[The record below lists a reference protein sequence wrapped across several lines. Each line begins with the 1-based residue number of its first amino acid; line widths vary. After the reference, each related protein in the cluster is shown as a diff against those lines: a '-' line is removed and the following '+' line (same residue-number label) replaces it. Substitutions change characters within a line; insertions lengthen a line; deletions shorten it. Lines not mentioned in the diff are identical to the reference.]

1 MARIAR
7 KTLSYL
13 LKTGIVLLTVW
24 FAYRHINNNKNLEQ
38 FVSSINKIGK
48 AQVYTAIISV
58 TLLMLFNWLL
68 EAVKW
73 RYLTRLLEKMSLWK
87 AIEGVFCGLT
97 MAIITPNRVG
107 EYGGRILYLPV
118 RKRVHGIFA
127 MAVGAF
133 SQNTVTNVVG
143 AISVICFVYTYLNLS
158 NWLFFG
164 ITVLAAILIFLM
176 LLFYFRIRW
185 LVFLLDKIKFLR
197 KYHRFFGIM
206 AKYNFQQLA
215 YIMLLSLARFAVFS
229 SQYYILIHV
238 LLPDLHLIPVMLMV
252 FNMFFIQS
260 AIPSLDLLDIGVRNL
275 IANYLFGFITTQS
288 VAIMACVSCIW
299 LINLIIPAVLGS
311 VFVLKLNFFGN
322 NT

>member
-7 KTLSYL
+7 KTLNYL
-13 LKTGIVLLTVW
+13 LKLGIVSLTIW
-24 FAYRHINNNKNLEQ
+24 FVYRHLNHNKNLEQ
-38 FVSSINKIGK
+38 FVNRIHKIGK
-48 AQVYTAIISV
+48 TEVYTAIALV
-58 TLLMLFNWLL
+58 TILMLVNWVL

-73 RYLTRLLEKMSLWK
+73 QYLTRLLEKMSLWK
-87 AIEGVFCGLT
+87 AIEAVFCGLT
-97 MAIITPNRVG
+97 MAIITPNRIG

-133 SQNTVTNVVG
+133 GQNTVTNVVG
-143 AISVICFVYTYLNLS
+143 SLSLLYFIHTYLPLNTWFSL
-158 NWLFFG
+158 G
-164 ITVLAAILIFLM
+164 ITLLAGVFIFLI

-185 LVFLLDKIKFLR
+185 LVFLLDKIRFLK
-197 KYHRFFGIM
+197 KYHRFFSIM
-206 AKYNFQQLA
+206 AKYSFRQLVS
-215 YIMLLSLARFAVFS
+215 IMLLSLARFVVFS
-229 SQYYILIHV
+229 SQYYILIHI

-252 FNMFFIQS
+252 FNLFFIQS
-260 AIPSLDLLDIGVRNL
+260 AIPSLDLLDIGVRNF
-275 IANYLFGFITTQS
+275 IANYLFGFITAQS

-299 LINLIIPAVLGS
+299 LINLIIPAILGS

>member
-13 LKTGIVLLTVW
+13 LKIGILLLTIW
-24 FAYRHINNNKNLEQ
+24 FVYRHVNHNKNLEQ
-38 FVSSINKIGK
+38 FINRIHSVGQN
-48 AQVYTAIISV
+48 QVYTGLIIV
-58 TLLMLFNWLL
+58 TLLMFVNWVL
-68 EAVKW
+68 EALKW
-73 RYLTRLLEKMSLWK
+73 RYLTKLLEKMSLWK
-87 AIEGVFCGLT
+87 SIEAVFCGLT
-97 MAIITPNRVG
+97 MAIITPNRIG

-127 MAVGAF
+127 MAVGSF

-143 AISVICFVYTYLNLS
+143 AISVVCFIHTYLHLS
-158 NWLFFG
+158 LLLSLG
-164 ITVLAAILIFLM
+164 ITALAVLLIGLM

-185 LVFLLDKIKFLR
+185 LVLLLDKIKFLR
-197 KYHRFFGIM
+197 KYHRFFSIM
-206 AKYNFQQLA
+206 AKYSFRQLA
-215 YIMLLSLARFAVFS
+215 LIMMLSLTRFVVFS
-229 SQYYILIHV
+229 SQYYILIHI
-238 LLPDLHLIPVMLMV
+238 LLPDLRLVPVMMMV
-252 FNMFFIQS
+252 FNLFFIQS
-260 AIPSLDLLDIGVRNL
+260 AIPSLDLLDIGVRNF

-299 LINLIIPAVLGS
+299 LINLIIPAVIGS

>member
-1 MARIAR
+1 LARIAR
-7 KTLSYL
+7 KTLGYL
-13 LKTGIVLLTVW
+13 LKLSILLLTIW
-24 FAYRHINNNKNLEQ
+24 FVYRHINHNKNLGQ
-38 FVSSINKIGK
+38 FINSINRIGK
-48 AQVYTAIISV
+48 IQVYTALLTV
-58 TLLMLFNWLL
+58 TILMLVNWLL
-68 EAVKW
+68 EACKW
-73 RYLTRLLEKMSLWK
+73 KYLTRLLEKMRLWK
-87 AIEGVFCGLT
+87 AVEAVFCGLT
-97 MAIITPNRVG
+97 MAIITPNRIG

-127 MAVGAF
+127 MAVGSF
-133 SQNTVTNVVG
+133 SQNTITNVVG
-143 AISVICFVYTYLNLS
+143 ALSVIYFIHTYLNLEV
-158 NWLFFG
+158 WLSLG
-164 ITVLAAILIFLM
+164 ITLIAVVFIFLM

-185 LVFLLDKIKFLR
+185 LVSLLDKIKFLQ

-206 AKYNFQQLA
+206 AKYSFRQLT

-238 LLPDLHLIPVMLMV
+238 LLPGLHFIPVMLMV

-260 AIPSLDLLDIGVRNL
+260 AIPSLDLLDIGVRNF

>member
-7 KTLSYL
+7 KTISYL
-13 LKTGIVLLTVW
+13 LKFGILLLTIW
-24 FAYRHINNNKNLEQ
+24 FVYRHINNNKNLQQ
-38 FVSSINKIGK
+38 FLNSIEKLSQV
-48 AQVYTAIISV
+48 QVYMALLIV
-58 TLLMLFNWLL
+58 FLLMIVNWLL
-68 EAVKW
+68 EALKW
-73 RYLTRLLEKMSLWK
+73 KYLTRLLEKMSLWK
-87 AIEGVFCGLT
+87 AIEAVFCGLT
-97 MAIITPNRVG
+97 MAIITPNRIG

-127 MAVGAF
+127 MAVGSF

-143 AISVICFVYTYLNLS
+143 ALSLIIFVYTYLKLNA
-158 NWLFFG
+158 WLFIG
-164 ITVLAAILIFLM
+164 ISMLTGIFIFLM

-206 AKYNFQQLA
+206 ARYSFRQLV

-229 SQYYILIHV
+229 SQYYILIHI
-238 LLPDLHLIPVMLMV
+238 LLPDLRFIPVMLMV
-252 FNMFFIQS
+252 FNLFFIQS
-260 AIPSLDLLDIGVRNL
+260 AIPSLDLLDIGVRNF

-288 VAIMACVSCIW
+288 IAIMACVSCIW
-299 LINLIIPAVLGS
+299 LINLIIPAVIGS

>member
-1 MARIAR
+1 LARIAR
-7 KTLSYL
+7 KTISYL
-13 LKTGIVLLTVW
+13 LKIGIVALTIW
-24 FAYRHINNNKNLEQ
+24 FVYWHINNNQNLAQ
-38 FVSSINKIGK
+38 FLNLIHKISK
-48 AQVYTAIISV
+48 AQVYTAIIAV
-58 TLLMLFNWLL
+58 TVLMFFNWIL

-73 RYLTRLLEKMSLWK
+73 KYLTRLLEKMRLWK
-87 AIEGVFCGLT
+87 AIEAVFCGLT
-97 MAIITPNRVG
+97 MAIITPNRIG

-127 MAVGAF
+127 MAVGSF

-143 AISVICFVYTYLNLS
+143 AISVVCFVHTYLHLNIWLS
-158 NWLFFG
+158 FG
-164 ITVLAAILIFLM
+164 ITALAVILIFLM

-185 LVFLLDKIKFLR
+185 LVFLLDKVKFLN

-206 AKYNFQQLA
+206 AKYSFRQLV
-215 YIMLLSLARFAVFS
+215 YIMLISVARFAVFS
-229 SQYYILIHV
+229 SQYYILIQV

-252 FNMFFIQS
+252 FNLFFIQS

-299 LINLIIPAVLGS
+299 LINLIIPAILGS

>member
-7 KTLSYL
+7 KTLNYL
-13 LKTGIVLLTVW
+13 LKLGIVSLTIW
-24 FAYRHINNNKNLEQ
+24 FVYRHLNHNKNLEQ
-38 FVSSINKIGK
+38 FVNRIHKIGK
-48 AQVYTAIISV
+48 TEVYTAIALV
-58 TLLMLFNWLL
+58 TILMLVNWIL

-73 RYLTRLLEKMSLWK
+73 QYLTRLLEKMSLWK
-87 AIEGVFCGLT
+87 AIEAVFCGLT
-97 MAIITPNRVG
+97 MAIITPNRIG

-133 SQNTVTNVVG
+133 GQNTVTNVVG
-143 AISVICFVYTYLNLS
+143 SLSLLYFIHTYLRLNPWLS
-158 NWLFFG
+158 LG
-164 ITVLAAILIFLM
+164 ITLLAGVFISLI

-185 LVFLLDKIKFLR
+185 LVFLLDKIRFLK
-197 KYHRFFGIM
+197 KYHRFFSIM
-206 AKYNFQQLA
+206 AKYSFRQLVS
-215 YIMLLSLARFAVFS
+215 IMLLSLARFVVFS
-229 SQYYILIHV
+229 SQYYILIHI

-252 FNMFFIQS
+252 FNLFFIQS
-260 AIPSLDLLDIGVRNL
+260 AIPSLDLLDIGVRNF
-275 IANYLFGFITTQS
+275 IANYLFGFITVQS

-299 LINLIIPAVLGS
+299 LINLIIPAILGS

>member
-7 KTLSYL
+7 KTLNYL
-13 LKTGIVLLTVW
+13 LKLGIVSLTIW
-24 FAYRHINNNKNLEQ
+24 FVYRHLNHNKNLEQ
-38 FVSSINKIGK
+38 FVNRIHKIGK
-48 AQVYTAIISV
+48 TEVYTAIALV
-58 TLLMLFNWLL
+58 TILMLVNWVL

-73 RYLTRLLEKMSLWK
+73 QYLTRLLEKMSLWK
-87 AIEGVFCGLT
+87 AIEAVFCGLT
-97 MAIITPNRVG
+97 MAIITPNRIG

-133 SQNTVTNVVG
+133 GQNTVTNVVG
-143 AISVICFVYTYLNLS
+143 SLSLLYFIHTYFPLNPWFL
-158 NWLFFG
+158 LG
-164 ITVLAAILIFLM
+164 ITLLAGVFIFLI

-185 LVFLLDKIKFLR
+185 LVFLLDKIKFLK
-197 KYHRFFGIM
+197 KYHRFFSIM
-206 AKYNFQQLA
+206 AKYSFRQLVS
-215 YIMLLSLARFAVFS
+215 IMLLSLARFVVFS
-229 SQYYILIHV
+229 SQYYILIHI

-252 FNMFFIQS
+252 FNLFFIQS
-260 AIPSLDLLDIGVRNL
+260 AIPSLDLLDIGVRNF
-275 IANYLFGFITTQS
+275 IANYLFGFITAQS

-299 LINLIIPAVLGS
+299 LINLIIPAILGS

>member
-7 KTLSYL
+7 KTLTYL
-13 LKTGIVLLTVW
+13 VKTGIVFLTIW
-24 FAYRHINNNKNLEQ
+24 FVYRHLNNNQNLQQ
-38 FVSSINKIGK
+38 FINRIHKLSNAEVYLAIGL
-48 AQVYTAIISV
+48 V
-58 TLLMLFNWLL
+58 TVLMLINWLL

-73 RYLTRLLEKMSLWK
+73 QYLTKLLEKMSLWK

-97 MAIITPNRVG
+97 MAIITPNRIG
-107 EYGGRILYLPV
+107 EYGGRILYLPP
-118 RKRVHGIFA
+118 RKRIHGIFA

-133 SQNTVTNVVG
+133 GQNTVTNVVG
-143 AISVICFVYTYLNLS
+143 TLSLLYFVYTYQHLNH
-158 NWLFFG
+158 WLTLG
-164 ITVLAAILIFLM
+164 ITLLGAVFITVF

-185 LVFLLDKIKFLR
+185 LVFLLDKIKFLK

-206 AKYNFQQLA
+206 ARYSFAQLVS
-215 YIMLLSLARFAVFS
+215 IMLISLTRFIVFS

-238 LLPDLHLIPVMLMV
+238 LLPDLKLVAVMLMV
-252 FNMFFIQS
+252 FNLFFIQS
-260 AIPSLDLLDIGVRNL
+260 AIPSLDLLDVGVRNF
-275 IANYLFGFITTQS
+275 IATYLFGFITTQS

-299 LINLIIPAVLGS
+299 LINLIIPAILGS

>member
-1 MARIAR
+1 LARIAR

-13 LKTGIVLLTVW
+13 LKLGILLLTIW
-24 FAYRHINNNKNLEQ
+24 FVYRHINHNKNLEQ
-38 FVSSINKIGK
+38 FINSINRIGK
-48 AQVYTAIISV
+48 IQVYAALLAV
-58 TLLMLFNWLL
+58 TFLMLVNWLL
-68 EAVKW
+68 EAFKW
-73 RYLTRLLEKMSLWK
+73 KYLTRLLERMRLWK
-87 AIEGVFCGLT
+87 AIEAVFCGLT
-97 MAIITPNRVG
+97 MAIITPNRIG

-127 MAVGAF
+127 MAVGSF
-133 SQNTVTNVVG
+133 SQNTITNVVG
-143 AISVICFVYTYLNLS
+143 ALSLIYFIHTYLKLNVWLS
-158 NWLFFG
+158 LG
-164 ITVLAAILIFLM
+164 ITLIAIVFIFLM

-185 LVFLLDKIKFLR
+185 LVFLLDKVKFLR

-206 AKYNFQQLA
+206 AKYSFRQLT

-229 SQYYILIHV
+229 SQYYILIHI
-238 LLPDLHLIPVMLMV
+238 LLPDLHFVPVMLMV

-260 AIPSLDLLDIGVRNL
+260 AIPSLDLLDIGVRNF